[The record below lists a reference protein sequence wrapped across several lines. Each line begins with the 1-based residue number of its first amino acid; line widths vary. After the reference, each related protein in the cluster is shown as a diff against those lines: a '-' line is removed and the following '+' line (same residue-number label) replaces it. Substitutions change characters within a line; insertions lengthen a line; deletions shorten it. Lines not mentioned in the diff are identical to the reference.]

1 MRGMWSTVALVL
13 VLAGLGAYIYF
24 VDSEKPAPGME
35 PKEKVFAVES
45 GKINEV
51 RITAGGETTALVKK
65 DTGWTVTEPIAT
77 EADPTESA
85 SLATNIASMEQ
96 TRVVDENAT
105 DLAPY
110 GLKEPRIKVAF
121 KAEGNVSGEVFI
133 GDTTPM
139 QGDIYATTPGS
150 NKVFLVSSFNETTFN
165 KRPFDLR
172 DKRVVKF
179 DRDKVDSLELTR
191 GGDTIHLTRSG
202 NDWVVDAPMKGRGD
216 YAAVEGL
223 LTRLSTAGMASIVD
237 GKAADLKSVGLDSP
251 FMRIVVGQGSSRAAL
266 EIGRPEGDS
275 SYARDTSRPLVF
287 TLDKTLAE
295 DLTKPFE
302 QYHKK
307 ELFESRAFSMER
319 VKITRRVDGTP
330 KTWEFV
336 KTKGTDADKWQ
347 VTPEGGQAT
356 DADSAKVDALLN
368 ALAALRLGTFAAPA
382 ARTGMDA
389 PVLAA
394 AVSYDEGKFERV
406 RVGTV
411 ADRFYANREGEQVTG
426 ALEQAA
432 VDAVLKAL
440 DEALAPP
447 APATA
452 PAAAP
457 ATPPAKP

>member
-1 MRGMWSTVALVL
+1 MRGIWSTIALVL
-13 VLAGLGAYIYF
+13 VLAGLGGYIYF
-24 VDSEKPAPGME
+24 VDSDKPAPGME

-45 GKINEV
+45 DKINEV
-51 RITAGGETTALVKK
+51 RITAGGGTTALVKK
-65 DTGWTVTEPIAT
+65 ETGWSVTEPIAT

-85 SLATNIASMEQ
+85 SLVTNIASMEQ
-96 TRVVDENAT
+96 TRVVEEKAA

-139 QGDIYATTPGS
+139 QGDIYATKPGS
-150 NKVFLVSSFNETTFN
+150 TRVFLVSSFIETTFN

-191 GGDTIHLTRSG
+191 GGDTIHLTRAG
-202 NDWVVDAPMKGRGD
+202 DAWVVDAPMKGRGD

-223 LTRLSTAGMASIVD
+223 LTRLSTAGMASIVED
-237 GKAADLKSVGLDSP
+237 KAGDLKSLGLDSP
-251 FMRIVVGQGSSRAAL
+251 FMRIVVGLGSSRAAL
-266 EIGRPEGDS
+266 EIGRSEGDS

-287 TLDKTLAE
+287 TLDKTLTD

-336 KTKGTDADKWQ
+336 KTKGADADKWQ
-347 VTPEGGQAT
+347 VTPEGGQPT
-356 DADSAKVDALLN
+356 DADTAKVDALLN
-368 ALAALRLGTFAAPA
+368 AIGGLRLGAFAAPT

-389 PVLAA
+389 PVLSA
-394 AVSYDEGKFERV
+394 AVSYDGGKFERV
-406 RVGTV
+406 RVGT
-411 ADRFYANREGEQVTG
+411 AGDRFYGNREGEQATG
-426 ALEQAA
+426 ELDKTA
-432 VDAVLKAL
+432 VDGVLQAL
-440 DEALAPP
+440 DAALAPP
-447 APATA
+447 APPTA
-452 PAAAP
+452 PAA
-457 ATPPAKP
+457 PPAKP